1 MEIHASL
8 GHGFPFYQSL
18 FLSAKSL
25 FTMRIFIFVTIAV
38 HDHSDLSGFDSKLS
52 AKCE

>member
-1 MEIHASL
+1 MEIRASL

-25 FTMRIFIFVTIAV
+25 FTMTIFLFVTIAV
-38 HDHSDLSGFDSKLS
+38 HSDLSGFDSELS